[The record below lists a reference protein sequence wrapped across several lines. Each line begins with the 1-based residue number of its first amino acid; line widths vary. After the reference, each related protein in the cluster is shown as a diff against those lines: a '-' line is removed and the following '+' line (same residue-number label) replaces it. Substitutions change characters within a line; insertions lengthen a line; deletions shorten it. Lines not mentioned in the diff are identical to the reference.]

1 MKRSWRNEWR
11 PASTPLALWIA
22 LGFIVPLTCH
32 IALGASAEK
41 SGLKGL
47 SGVAFDQ
54 RLDAAVPLSAVFCDE
69 NGKSVQLSSF
79 FHGKPVILAT
89 VYYSCPM
96 LCSQILSGIVRS
108 LRPLS
113 LVPGRDF
120 EIVAISI
127 NPAETPQDAKA
138 KQELY
143 SHNFS
148 KTAGTA
154 GWNFLVGTEPSIRA
168 VTDAI
173 GFHYKYDP
181 ATKMYFHASGI
192 TVLTPEGHVS
202 RYLYGVDYEP
212 KDVKLALMESSQR
225 RIGSAVDQV
234 LLFCYHYDPKTGKYG
249 AAVLNLLKLT
259 AGVLLAIMVGL
270 LAWLWRRD
278 IRQYSHPFTETKH
291 I

>member
-1 MKRSWRNEWR
+1 MKRLLITLGLMFSI
-11 PASTPLALWIA
+11 TGHVAL
-22 LGFIVPLTCH
+22 C
-32 IALGASAEK
+32 ASAEK
-41 SGLKGL
+41 PGLKGL

-54 RLDAAVPLSAVFCDE
+54 RLDAAVPLSTVFRDE

-127 NPAETPQDAKA
+127 NPAETPQDAKT

-148 KTAGTA
+148 KTAGTD
-154 GWNFLVGTEPSIRA
+154 GWNFLVGAEPSIRA

-181 ATKMYFHASGI
+181 ETKMYFHASGI
-192 TVLTPEGHVS
+192 TVLTPEGRVS

-249 AAVLNLLKLT
+249 AAVMNLLKLT
-259 AGVLLAIMVGL
+259 AGILLAIMVGL
-270 LAWLWRRD
+270 LVWLWRRD
-278 IRQYSHPFTETKH
+278 IRQYSHRLTETKH
-291 I
+291 V